1 MKPNKKIDRL
11 FQEKLKDL
19 EVSPPDIVWEN
30 IEAHLDK
37 KRGKRLIP
45 LWWRMAGA
53 AAILLSIATGGFY
66 LLNTPS
72 ISIPVDNTIT
82 NTPID
87 SVQGFN
93 EKVLPIII
101 PLPIENIIVDSKK
114 TTNEQLNSN
123 PTIIKKSPLS
133 ETITSSEIPY
143 DLDNVINKTST
154 TENNTIKHELLTNNS
169 NQTKT
174 NSTKNTN
181 AEKKEFQFAQSKN
194 TFLHKDKNE
203 IGITDPFNTN
213 PIDLIQQNQKNID
226 WTLAPTTKKT
236 EESKLTSLNT
246 TIASINEE
254 SSSLE
259 TANTLKDS
267 EDHLPEKTTES
278 HKKWSVASIIAPVLY
293 NSFNSKG
300 SPMGAQFESNPKEGS
315 NSIAYGVKVGYKINN
330 KFSIQGGLSL
340 MAVGF
345 SVNEVYMNPTGLTNI
360 AKLSNVNYNS
370 SSRVLN
376 VIASDEFSQIQTPE
390 TSVST
395 PLKGSLNQEYGY
407 VEVPLELKYNLI
419 DGRFRAHLITGFST
433 LILNSN
439 EVYVENSEFSS
450 DLGEANNLNNINF
463 SGNFGFDF
471 DYSLNENLYINV
483 APIFK
488 IYTNTFSQDA
498 GNFEPYTIGLYTGL
512 NYRFD

>member
-143 DLDNVINKTST
+143 DLDNIINKTST

-181 AEKKEFQFAQSKN
+181 AEKKRISIRSIKK
-194 TFLHKDKNE
+194 HV
-203 IGITDPFNTN
+203 
-213 PIDLIQQNQKNID
+213 
-226 WTLAPTTKKT
+226 LA
-236 EESKLTSLNT
+236 
-246 TIASINEE
+246 
-254 SSSLE
+254 
-259 TANTLKDS
+259 
-267 EDHLPEKTTES
+267 
-278 HKKWSVASIIAPVLY
+278 
-293 NSFNSKG
+293 
-300 SPMGAQFESNPKEGS
+300 
-315 NSIAYGVKVGYKINN
+315 
-330 KFSIQGGLSL
+330 
-340 MAVGF
+340 
-345 SVNEVYMNPTGLTNI
+345 
-360 AKLSNVNYNS
+360 
-370 SSRVLN
+370 
-376 VIASDEFSQIQTPE
+376 
-390 TSVST
+390 
-395 PLKGSLNQEYGY
+395 
-407 VEVPLELKYNLI
+407 
-419 DGRFRAHLITGFST
+419 
-433 LILNSN
+433 
-439 EVYVENSEFSS
+439 
-450 DLGEANNLNNINF
+450 
-463 SGNFGFDF
+463 
-471 DYSLNENLYINV
+471 
-483 APIFK
+483 
-488 IYTNTFSQDA
+488 
-498 GNFEPYTIGLYTGL
+498 
-512 NYRFD
+512 